1 MRLINVEI
9 FYFKTMVYP
18 IELRDSSW
26 FNISYRN
33 TLTFS
38 GKHSFITSL
47 RSKLGLMLDVTM
59 QKGVL
64 STPFHRSYFSD
75 GSLIVEKSPLHRL
88 KIPLSI
94 QYNYFLG
101 GGLLLK
107 NYFRYSWDSFGIS
120 SCTYRLQIPIKLNYW
135 IWVKPFLRLYNQ
147 KGAIY
152 FKPYAQYNSSNEFY
166 TSDYDLVEFWTF
178 NYGLSLRLKKKA
190 KWKTLN
196 GLEWLIERYN
206 WEDGLSF

>member
-1 MRLINVEI
+1 M
-9 FYFKTMVYP
+9 
-18 IELRDSSW
+18 
-26 FNISYRN
+26 
-33 TLTFS
+33 
-38 GKHSFITSL
+38 
-47 RSKLGLMLDVTM
+47 
-59 QKGVL
+59 
-64 STPFHRSYFSD
+64 
-75 GSLIVEKSPLHRL
+75 
-88 KIPLSI
+88 
-94 QYNYFLG
+94 
-101 GGLLLK
+101 LLK